1 MAYTFSKDDILNISR
16 FLDAEAKD
24 FGNAFTWQMSNK
36 KTQQSMVINLHN
48 DVSLGG
54 DTTGSMISVQTQ
66 HGYHELH
73 DCTFYIE
80 FEPDEIIFVN
90 ADDDFVSCL
99 IVGKQ
104 CSCSSFSKIRKE
116 IINADFAKLDP
127 AVLLAAMQLSITEAK
142 LQ

>member
-1 MAYTFSKDDILNISR
+1 MAYTFSKDDISNISKL
-16 FLDAEAKD
+16 LDAEVKD
-24 FGNAFTWQMSNK
+24 YGNAYSWKLSNT

-48 DVSLGG
+48 EVSLGG
-54 DTTGSMISVQTQ
+54 DSKGSMINVQTQ

-90 ADDDFVSCL
+90 ADGDFVSCL
-99 IVGKQ
+99 IVGKE